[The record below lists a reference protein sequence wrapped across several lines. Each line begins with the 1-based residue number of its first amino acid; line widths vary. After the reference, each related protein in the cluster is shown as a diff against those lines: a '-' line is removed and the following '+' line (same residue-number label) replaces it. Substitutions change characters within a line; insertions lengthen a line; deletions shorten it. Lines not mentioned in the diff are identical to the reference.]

1 MTNQV
6 AEPRASY
13 GGQWTIDKLEI
24 LEKYLDAYTTALKN
38 KPFKLMYIDAFAGT
52 GQVTLSRDW
61 SNKWAFFGLKDDDL
75 RGFVS
80 GSAER
85 AIKIDDKPFDKLI
98 FVEKEPDRCEKLES
112 LRATYS
118 KRNIEIVNSEANE
131 FLSNLHE
138 NWHAWRGVLFLDP
151 FATEVEWSTMEAI
164 AGFEALDTW
173 ILFPVSAIARMLP
186 TSRQP
191 DDISP
196 EWATRLTRIFG
207 DDSWRNLY
215 RPWKTLFGG
224 NEFERRPGVDG
235 LISLYKK
242 RLEALF
248 DKRLLEQSRTLKNSK
263 GSPLFEFMFCVGN
276 PNGIGPAKRIAKYIL
291 EHM

>member
-1 MTNQV
+1 MTNQI

-13 GGQWTIDKLEI
+13 GGRWTIEKLNI

-52 GQVTLSRDW
+52 GQVTLPSDGG
-61 SNKWAFFGLKDDDL
+61 NKWAFFRSKDDDL
-75 RGFVS
+75 QGFVS

-85 AIKIDDKPFDKLI
+85 AINIIDKPFDKLI
-98 FVEKEPDRCEKLES
+98 FVEKDIDRCVELEN
-112 LRATYS
+112 LRETYA

-138 NWHAWRGVLFLDP
+138 DWRSWRGVLFLDP

-186 TSRQP
+186 KSRQP

-242 RLEALF
+242 RLEATF
-248 DKRLLEQSRTLKNSK
+248 DKRVLEQSRTLKNSK

-276 PNGIGPAKRIAKYIL
+276 PNGITLAKRIANHIL
-291 EHM
+291 KHI